1 MEPIYVTGHRNPDTD
16 SIVSAMAY
24 AALRNALGDREFVPA
39 RLGHISDETRLVL
52 GRFGFEPPIRI
63 QTMRTQVRDLDYDT
77 PPALSGAVTVSRAWT
92 ALQNNRS
99 IPAIP
104 VTNDNGELY
113 GMLSPSEIASYD
125 MRTLS
130 DSRVDRIPVFNLLSV
145 LDGKIINE
153 DGYLADTISGEVS
166 IALPQDNEN
175 LLFRGPDAIVIIGEQ
190 PEMARRALEQQVSCL
205 IVCQAEL
212 PEELRQQQTN
222 TCIIATPFDAYKAA
236 RMVYYAI
243 EVARVCRTED
253 LEAFHLTD
261 FVDDVREVVLKSRHR
276 SYPILDENDKVVG
289 TLSRYHLIKPRRK
302 RVVLVDHNEAAQSVP
317 GLEQAEIVEIIDH
330 HRLGTVETMS
340 PVFFRNQ
347 PLGCTATIIYQMYQE
362 NHIEIDKATA
372 GLLCSAIISDTLLF
386 RSPTCTPI
394 DKAAGLAL
402 AQIAGL
408 DIEKYAIDM
417 FSAGSNLK
425 GKSDGDIFYQ
435 DFKRFTVGNSVFGI
449 GQITS
454 LNAVEL
460 KDLRTRMSAYTE
472 KEREQHE
479 IDMMFFM
486 LTNILTESTDL
497 ICTGQGAEQLIANAF
512 HVKDEDM
519 ENVSGQTGIVKLP
532 GVVSRKKQLAPQ
544 IMMALQ

>member
-104 VTNDNGELY
+104 VTKDNGELY

-253 LEAFHLTD
+253 LEAFPRTD
-261 FVDDVREVVLKSRHR
+261 YLADVRAIVLKSRHR
-276 SYPILDENDKVVG
+276 RDPILG
-289 TLSRYHLIKPRRK
+289 QT
-302 RVVLVDHNEAAQSVP
+302 
-317 GLEQAEIVEIIDH
+317 
-330 HRLGTVETMS
+330 
-340 PVFFRNQ
+340 
-347 PLGCTATIIYQMYQE
+347 
-362 NHIEIDKATA
+362 
-372 GLLCSAIISDTLLF
+372 
-386 RSPTCTPI
+386 
-394 DKAAGLAL
+394 
-402 AQIAGL
+402 
-408 DIEKYAIDM
+408 M
-417 FSAGSNLK
+417 FSPYISYEKQADVLLTT
-425 GKSDGDIFYQ
+425 DIK
-435 DFKRFTVGNSVFGI
+435 DFHIADHDFGVS
-449 GQITS
+449 QITCVDS
-454 LNAVEL
+454 NRMMQRKDEFLSVMRKTMEERGYTLMILMLTDVLLEGTHLLYLGDEDIITQAFGVQL
-460 KDLRTRMSAYTE
+460 KDHTC
-472 KEREQHE
+472 
-479 IDMMFFM
+479 F
-486 LTNILTESTDL
+486 
-497 ICTGQGAEQLIANAF
+497 
-512 HVKDEDM
+512 
-519 ENVSGQTGIVKLP
+519 LP
-532 GVVSRKKQLAPQ
+532 GVVSRKKQVIPSLT
-544 IMMALQ
+544 ALWG